1 MPVFIFRKFG
11 LKKPDLFI
19 IPVMRC
25 HAELFKIIAIFQ
37 FPATHQF
44 SLQFKK
50 SQVSNFPVMSLIEE
64 IFELLAAAG
73 MAELTQRLGLDLADA
88 LACDIELLAD
98 LFKRARTAVLDAEAE
113 F

>member
-25 HAELFKIIAIFQ
+25 HVELFKIIAIFQ

-50 SQVSNFPVMSLIEE
+50 VRFQ
-64 IFELLAAAG
+64 IF
-73 MAELTQRLGLDLADA
+73 RLWA
-88 LACDIELLAD
+88 
-98 LFKRARTAVLDAEAE
+98 
-113 F
+113 